1 MLFCTFLCRPVVAR
15 LQHET
20 CQLHLLSVKIRQPFP
35 FSFCELIYRPLDF
48 YSRKNQQHHVE
59 LDGLRTMNFEAA
71 QIHFLSDVF
80 AAVAVVVVLMQLMF
94 TAHFFFSERSLETF
108 L

>member
-1 MLFCTFLCRPVVAR
+1 
-15 LQHET
+15 
-20 CQLHLLSVKIRQPFP
+20 
-35 FSFCELIYRPLDF
+35 
-48 YSRKNQQHHVE
+48 
-59 LDGLRTMNFEAA
+59 MNFEAA